1 MTRKER
7 ALLIL
12 ATWACVYPGV
22 LLFVY
27 GFKWLG
33 IDVALW
39 LQILVFTAF
48 TVPLINL
55 VALPRVEK
63 LIAAARGE
71 TPAELKRDEARLAE
85 GAERR
90 SA

>member
-1 MTRKER
+1 M
-7 ALLIL
+7 IL

-22 LLFVY
+22 LLCVY

-39 LQILVFTAF
+39 LQILVSTAL

-71 TPAELKRDEARLAE
+71 SPAELKRDEACLAE
-85 GAERR
+85 GAQER